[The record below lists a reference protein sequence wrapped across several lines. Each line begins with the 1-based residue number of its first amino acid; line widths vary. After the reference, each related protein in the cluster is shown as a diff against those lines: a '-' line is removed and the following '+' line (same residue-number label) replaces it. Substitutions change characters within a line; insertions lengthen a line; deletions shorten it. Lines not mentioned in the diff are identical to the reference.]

1 MIERI
6 VENLLA
12 NAVKHTPGDARIWIR
27 VERTDEGAL
36 IAVEDDGPGIS
47 PKERERI
54 FQPFVQ
60 GANLRPGGA
69 GVGLALVAKFAE
81 LHDGRAWV
89 QERAG
94 GGASFRVLLA
104 FEPRPIDL
112 LVLPP
117 DGQPMGTDSSP
128 DESPA

>member
-12 NAVKHTPGDARIWIR
+12 NAVKHTPGDSRIWVR

-36 IAVEDDGPGIS
+36 IAVEDDGPGI
-47 PKERERI
+47 PQHERQRI
-54 FQPFVQ
+54 FEPFVQ
-60 GANLRPGGA
+60 GPGAGPGGA

-89 QERAG
+89 QERGG

-104 FEPRPIDL
+104 FEPSGDPVLDL
-112 LVLPP
+112 S
-117 DGQPMGTDSSP
+117 DERQDTETGSSP
-128 DESPA
+128 DDSQA